1 MPSIRYLSHVRGR
14 GINVIGAGEAAAPGH
29 NGQVAFGLTV
39 FPADQEDLMVYEL
52 QRGKY
57 QYQGAWTEFTSE
69 KEVILVADTPP
80 VHRLLYFSVHG
91 PALYQDDRAGRAF
104 GLRSVLSE
112 PGSAPYLAALG
123 YLGATNVRDFAK
135 SLERWDSPG
144 ENHLFADVA
153 ENIGL
158 RPAAMIPA
166 RTDHDGLMPV
176 PGGGV
181 LSGMAP
187 TSRACC
193 RQRSTRTRAGSFLRM
208 PSPGRRNF
216 RLPKSRSISSGP
228 ARGASC
234 ASRRF
239 LRARNNTPSSIRW
252 RCSKTSCPSPPGA
265 CLAAWTWR
273 TYPWL
278 PTRCL
283 WQQGE
288 AVPLLFSRAA
298 ILANTQTRIDLV
310 PAAQSNSTPGGQ

>member
-1 MPSIRYLSHVRGR
+1 
-14 GINVIGAGEAAAPGH
+14 
-29 NGQVAFGLTV
+29 V

-176 PGGGV
+176 PGDGRFEWHGTYEPGLLPTTINPDKGWLVSANALSWPANFPFVEKPVDFEWASPWRIMRIEEVLAGTKQHPLVDSLALQQDVVSIPARRVLGRMDLADLPLVAHALFVAAGRGGSPA
-181 LSGMAP
+181 LLAGSDP
-187 TSRACC
+187 CQYPNTHRPRAC
-193 RQRSTRTRAGSFLRM
+193 RAIELD
-208 PSPGRRNF
+208 
-216 RLPKSRSISSGP
+216 
-228 ARGASC
+228 ARGSV
-234 ASRRF
+234 RF
-239 LRARNNTPSSIRW
+239 DQAGGLRDVTWITGGG
-252 RCSKTSCPSPPGA
+252 CSGSY
-265 CLAAWTWR
+265 AALR
-273 TYPWL
+273 HML
-278 PTRCL
+278 L
-283 WQQGE
+283 W
-288 AVPLLFSRAA
+288 A
-298 ILANTQTRIDLV
+298 IW
-310 PAAQSNSTPGGQ
+310 